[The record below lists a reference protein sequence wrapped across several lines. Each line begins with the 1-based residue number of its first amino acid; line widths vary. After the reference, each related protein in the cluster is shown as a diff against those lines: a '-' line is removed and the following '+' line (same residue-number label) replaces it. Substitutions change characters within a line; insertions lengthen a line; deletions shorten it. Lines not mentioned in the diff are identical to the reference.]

1 MTIRKHPLAEC
12 EVCPLQTKKCAPTA
26 GPKDAKIAL
35 VSRSPGYHDAKAGR
49 PFSGPS
55 GDVLNYLL
63 GKYGV
68 KRADILTTNVV
79 LCETDDPP
87 KDALTA
93 CRPRLLDE
101 IKNVDLIIAGGAEA
115 VSVFTDKR
123 SVTAARG
130 FAHSYANKRVIA
142 TNNPALVL
150 RKSDA
155 FPDLVADFRLALD
168 PIPPPKFPTVEII
181 NDAVKA
187 RAVLRAWTE
196 GDSLNNSVIASDLEW
211 RNNVE
216 FVCAGFSRDGSK
228 SVVFGLKAIEDR
240 INRDLLK
247 RFYESSSISFVWHN
261 GKSDTKVLRHNGIH
275 ARVDEDT
282 FLLSY
287 ALDEEPGRHSLEHC
301 LMTDFGWPDYEPE
314 SVKHFKKTG
323 LFDYYGTTPEL
334 MSVAETELYEYNGW
348 DAAGTKQLYDLF
360 AQRAKDDNVYD
371 APYKSILLPAS
382 EAFLQVEMRGFH
394 YDTKEAHNLREREVI
409 PYLERLRKSAQE
421 ITGHGLLN
429 LGSTKQV
436 GAIYYDEYGLV
447 HTLKDSGKKKFAR
460 STGDEVR
467 TEILEGRVKC
477 KPQYREKLVRLASV
491 QEEFNEID
499 KQRGTYIEGLIKKV
513 ADDGK
518 LYCRFNIGGTV
529 TGRTS
534 SQEPNFQNITR
545 QGRRG
550 IPGIRTLFRPSD
562 GCSIIQADFSQA
574 ELRTCAVLS
583 GDKNLLAIYSDSN
596 RSLHRERAAAFYG
609 SDYTKEQYVKS
620 KNINFGV
627 TYGQSA
633 AAFAQMYHMDGEEA
647 QAYIDSWWNEFP
659 QLHKWVQ
666 GVWREAQTE
675 GRVISPFGHK
685 RRFHLITRENINNV
699 TREAV
704 NFLPQNIA
712 GNLTIAAL
720 CDLVDDG
727 VPVISTVHDS
737 ILADVPNEQVGN
749 TAQQMKEVMEA
760 QAMKRLGWTLPFTV
774 DVSVSDVSWAD
785 VHEVTIEELIAA

>member
-1 MTIRKHPLAEC
+1 MITRKHPLALCEEC
-12 EVCPLQTKKCAPTA
+12 SLYSKKCAPTS

-35 VSRSPGYHDAKAGR
+35 VSRSPGYHDVRAGK

-87 KDALTA
+87 ADALQA

-101 IKNVDLIIAGGAEA
+101 IKDTNLIIAAGAEA
-115 VSVFTDKR
+115 VGVFTKYR
-123 SVTAARG
+123 SVVSARG
-130 FAHSYANKRVIA
+130 FAHTWGDKRVIA
-142 TNNPALVL
+142 SNNPALVI
-150 RKSDA
+150 RKSDS
-155 FPDLVADFRLALD
+155 FPDLVTDFKLALD
-168 PIPPPKFPTVEII
+168 PIPAPKFPTVEII
-181 NDAVKA
+181 NDPLKA
-187 RAVLRAWTE
+187 RAILRSWTE
-196 GDSLNNSVIASDLEW
+196 GDSLNNSIIASDLEW
-211 RNNVE
+211 RNGNE
-216 FVCAGFSRDGSK
+216 YVCAGFSRDGRK
-228 SVVFGLKAIEDR
+228 SIVFGQHGIADR
-240 INRDLLK
+240 TNRELLK
-247 RFYESSSISFVWHN
+247 VLYERSETRFVWHN
-261 GKSDTKVLRHNGIH
+261 GKSDTKVLRLSNIN

-287 ALDEEPGRHSLEHC
+287 ALDEEPGRHSLDYL
-301 LMTDFGWPDYEPE
+301 LMTEFGWPNYEPE
-314 SVKHFKKTG
+314 AVKHFKKTG
-323 LFDYYGTTPEL
+323 LFDFYGKTEQL
-334 MSVAETELYEYNGW
+334 MLQAETELYEYNGW
-348 DAAGTKQLYDLF
+348 DAAGTKQLYDLLV
-360 AQRAKDDNVYD
+360 QRAKDDDVYEK
-371 APYKSILLPAS
+371 PYKSYLLPAS

-394 YDTKEAHNLREREVI
+394 YDVEEAHNLREAEVL
-409 PYLERLRKSAQE
+409 PYLADLRKTAQE
-421 ITGHGLLN
+421 ITGHSLLK
-429 LGSTKQV
+429 LSSTKQV
-436 GAIYYDEYGLV
+436 GAVYYDEYGLQ
-447 HTLKDSGKKKFAR
+447 HNLKDSGKKKFAR

-477 KPQYREKLVRLASV
+477 KPQFKEKLVRLASV
-491 QEEFNEID
+491 QDEFNDID

-513 ADDGK
+513 GYDGK
-518 LYCRFNIGGTV
+518 LYCTFNIAGTV
-529 TGRTS
+529 SGRTS
-534 SQEPNFQNITR
+534 SKEPNFQNITR
-545 QGRRG
+545 EGRRG
-550 IPGIRTLFRPSD
+550 IPGIRTLFRPSE

-583 GDKNLLAIYSDSN
+583 GDKNLLAIYSESG

-609 SDYTKEQYVKS
+609 NSYTKEEYVKS

-633 AAFAQMYHMDGEEA
+633 AAFAQMYGMDEEEA
-647 QAYIDSWWNEFP
+647 QSYIDLWWNEFP

-666 GVWREAQTE
+666 SVWREAQTN
-675 GRVISPFGHK
+675 GVVISPFGHK
-685 RRFHLITRENINNV
+685 RRFHLITKENVNNI

-720 CDLVDDG
+720 CDLINDD

-737 ILADVPNEQVGN
+737 ILADVPNENVADVGI
-749 TAQQMKEVMEA
+749 QMKETMEI
-760 QAMKRLGWTLPFTV
+760 QASKVLGWSLPFTV
-774 DVSVSDVSWAD
+774 DVSVSDKSWAD